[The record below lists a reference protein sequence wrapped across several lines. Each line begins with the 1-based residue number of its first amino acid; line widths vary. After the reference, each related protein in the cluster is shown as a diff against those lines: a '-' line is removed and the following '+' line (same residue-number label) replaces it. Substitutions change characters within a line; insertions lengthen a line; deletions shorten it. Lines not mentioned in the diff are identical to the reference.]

1 MLKLILLRMDTRGL
15 EESSRG
21 LPGLLPLVA
30 AGRTEGTEG
39 RGSQYR
45 VNPGAM
51 MESGSSSPYPIA
63 HTYRYGSRDP
73 GFS

>member
-1 MLKLILLRMDTRGL
+1 MLKLILLRMDTWGL

-51 MESGSSSPYPIA
+51 MESGSFLSVPHRAHLPI
-63 HTYRYGSRDP
+63 RKP
-73 GFS
+73 